1 MKRILAFFVL
11 ILPLALSAQ
20 TKLSANIAED
30 FSARVSERYQQKNHQ
45 AELFIAD
52 QLSKSGTGGLDIDK
66 TMTDLKSDQSALDE
80 SLKFLFQYSDCNRQ
94 TLIANLREMG
104 VLSGSVYPLATYT
117 VNKYKGEAK
126 ALIEEKATIVK
137 MGGMPVPAATP
148 QPVTVVPKKT
158 PAKGE
163 VAATSSSSETS
174 SESTASTPTAASA
187 GVTEGGDA
195 TAAAGG
201 TADSYN
207 WEVKNLFKLRTR
219 EQLEELYGKE
229 NVIIR
234 GTTDLAGNDAGNA
247 FVVFPDTDNEMEVK
261 FDGDKG
267 TTITFTKP
275 HSKWKSPF
283 GIRVGDPLDKVI
295 KVNGRDFKI
304 NGFEWENGGIV
315 NSWEGGNFGGKGV
328 SMLFKANNSGDPN
341 MYDKVT
347 GDKKV
352 KTDMAV
358 LKKLEVVVDKIE
370 FKSN

>member
-1 MKRILAFFVL
+1 
-11 ILPLALSAQ
+11 
-20 TKLSANIAED
+20 
-30 FSARVSERYQQKNHQ
+30 
-45 AELFIAD
+45 
-52 QLSKSGTGGLDIDK
+52 
-66 TMTDLKSDQSALDE
+66 
-80 SLKFLFQYSDCNRQ
+80 
-94 TLIANLREMG
+94 
-104 VLSGSVYPLATYT
+104 
-117 VNKYKGEAK
+117 
-126 ALIEEKATIVK
+126 

-163 VAATSSSSETS
+163 VAATTTSSSSETS
-174 SESTASTPTAASA
+174 SESTATTTAAA
-187 GVTEGGDA
+187 GVTEPGDA
-195 TAAAGG
+195 TASAAG

-207 WEVKNLFKLRTR
+207 WDVKNLFKLRTR

-229 NVIIR
+229 NVITR

-328 SMLFKANNSGDPN
+328 SMLFKANNSGDPG